1 MYESDDIAAQDN
13 PRVAP
18 ESDEKLQIDLDLA
31 TPDDRGK
38 QMHAIPRCCSLEG
51 LTELSPSL
59 QGIELATLVTF
70 DTIVVR
76 TVNSDYRMFMLD
88 PETGRGLLEGGK
100 ITEPVEA
107 RVLGSSF
114 GGSVLRT
121 GWIGVGLRIEA
132 LAKEKYIRTSPV
144 QSLFVEH
151 ETSAQLASN
160 MYL

>member
-1 MYESDDIAAQDN
+1 MYESDDVAEDN

-18 ESDEKLQIDLDLA
+18 ESDEKLHINLDLP
-31 TPDDRGK
+31 TPDDREK
-38 QMHAIPRCCSLEG
+38 QMHAIPRRCLLEG
-51 LTELSPSL
+51 LTELSPTL
-59 QGIELATLVTF
+59 QGVELSTLVTF
-70 DTIVVR
+70 DTIRVR
-76 TVNSDYRMFMLD
+76 TVHSDYRMFILD
-88 PETGRGLLEGGK
+88 PKTGRALLEGGK

-107 RVLGSSF
+107 TVLGSSF

-144 QSLFVEH
+144 QSLCVEH
-151 ETSAQLASN
+151 ETSAQPASN